1 MNTVRDIEL
10 LRDYPSTAS
19 KEFRDQ
25 IGRARDLRDQIR
37 GTTSE
42 PQPRG
47 VDRSQE
53 LRPVGRPTIVRT
65 VADIGTV

>member
-47 VDRSQE
+47 
-53 LRPVGRPTIVRT
+53 LTVRKNF
-65 VADIGTV
+65 AL

>member
-1 MNTVRDIEL
+1 MDTVRNIEL

-37 GTTSE
+37 GNTAE
-42 PQPRG
+42 PQAG
-47 VDRSQE
+47 GIDRSEE
-53 LRPVGRPTIVRT
+53 LRPVSRPTIVRT
-65 VADIGTV
+65 VSDIGTL